1 MQSEHDR
8 FTQQWADLSEEVL
21 SGMRDWRTQHPRA
34 TLQEIETELDRRL
47 ASMRARMLEHVV
59 HQSPAATWGGA
70 KHEAEEHP
78 EGGPGAGPRCPQCG
92 TMLEPRGRK
101 TRRLRTQGDQE
112 LVLHR
117 DYGVCAQ
124 CRRGL
129 FPPR

>member
-1 MQSEHDR
+1 MQSENGS
-8 FTQQWADLSEEVL
+8 FAQQWADLSEEVL
-21 SGMRDWRTQHPRA
+21 SGMRDWRVQHPQA

-47 ASMRARMLEHVV
+47 ARVRARMLEHLAQ
-59 HQSPAATWGGA
+59 QSQAATWGGA
-70 KHEAEEHP
+70 KHEAVEHP
-78 EGGPGAGPRCPQCG
+78 EGGRGAGPRCLQCA